1 MDAIDFLKA
10 DHRAIDDLFILAQR
24 AAQNKDDVPA
34 ARLETMLAIKN
45 ALLPHLELEERVFYA
60 TCARFPVLKNT
71 IEQSLDEHQMIKDLL
86 VEMTNE
92 RSLEELDALYDQ
104 LSELVSSHID
114 EEESELFP
122 LAREHLE
129 QAQLDKMGAELAE
142 DRPPIAKAA

>member
-24 AAQNKDDVPA
+24 AAQDVDDVPA
-34 ARLETMLAIKN
+34 ARLETILAIKN

-60 TCARFPVLKNT
+60 TCARFPVLKNI
-71 IEQSLDEHQMIKDLL
+71 IEQSLDEHQTIKDLL

-92 RSLEELDALYDQ
+92 RSVEELDALYDQ

-114 EEESELFP
+114 EEESEVFP

-129 QAQLDKMGAELAE
+129 QTQLDKMGAELAE